1 MPPTHPSQGI
11 GVRLHLR
18 RGLPGRLHRRL
29 VVLGLVDRAR
39 HAGPQHQSQGEG
51 GRRC

>member
-18 RGLPGRLHRRL
+18 GGRPGRLHPRL
-29 VVLGLVDRAR
+29 VVLGLVQRAR
-39 HAGPQHQSQGEG
+39 PAGPQSQSQGEG
-51 GRRC
+51 GQPC